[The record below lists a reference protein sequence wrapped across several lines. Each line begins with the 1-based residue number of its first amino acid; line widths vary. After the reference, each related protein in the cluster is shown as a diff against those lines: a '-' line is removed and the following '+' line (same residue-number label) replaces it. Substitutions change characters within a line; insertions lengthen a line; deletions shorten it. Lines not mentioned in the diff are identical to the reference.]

1 MNGHVEANP
10 ELPPLVIRGRLL
22 NEIFTH
28 ALQRYPE
35 ECCGLLTGTQPGC
48 FDAVHPCWNAI
59 GGGRAFQMNADD
71 YLPIL
76 REAEASGARV
86 TGVYHSHVE
95 AAAYFSEED
104 QRFALQEMY
113 PFPDVDHIVV
123 SVIGRE
129 VKEFAAFRWLPGAGR
144 FERRTLEV
152 EAP

>member
-1 MNGHVEANP
+1 
-10 ELPPLVIRGRLL
+10 
-22 NEIFTH
+22 
-28 ALQRYPE
+28 
-35 ECCGLLTGTQPGC
+35 
-48 FDAVHPCWNAI
+48 
-59 GGGRAFQMNADD
+59 MNADD

-129 VKEFAAFRWLPGAGR
+129 VKEFAAFRWFPGAGR